1 MTNGVPA
8 EQLSDD
14 DLRQEFQQLQKK
26 RDDIQ
31 REGTEAQKS
40 NHASRSAELGAEF
53 ARRFPDEQAQA

>member
-8 EQLSDD
+8 EQLSDE
-14 DLRQEFQQLQKK
+14 DLRHELRQLQLK

-31 REGTEAQKS
+31 RDGTDAQKS

-53 ARRFPDEQAQA
+53 TRRFPDEESPA